1 MILPIHEILGSFL
14 MDRNLLYTAIS
25 RAKKSCIL
33 VGQKKE
39 ISKIIGRNKA
49 IKRFTGLIEALK
61 NN

>member
-25 RAKKSCIL
+25 RAKKTCIL

-39 ISKIIGRNKA
+39 IVKIIGRNKA

-61 NN
+61 K